1 METIIIITISVKN
14 VIICVIKTFVE
25 TEIRILSLSLSLLT
39 CNPTSVFGFHTRGSG
54 FLNC

>member
-39 CNPTSVFGFHTRGSG
+39 CNPTSVFGFHACGSG